1 MHKATGGNSLR
12 MFIARRVGLLA
23 AGTLLVAAI
32 VLGTLANSLVESLM
46 QARVRTVALIAAR
59 QVAAPLAQGDDESA
73 LRALRA
79 VTADSDVV
87 EATAY
92 DPRGTVLFA
101 TTGGARPSV
110 SKELLGSV
118 TGDEPAVRRH
128 KTPSGWVLEAWA
140 PVRAGDRRIGS
151 VGVAYATASLDRQ
164 LWVTRSIVGIIVV
177 LGVVL
182 TVALTL
188 PLSDRLARPIIGL
201 ADVSRAVAEGD
212 LGASVDVSGRV
223 ADEVAS
229 LAGDLG
235 ALVGHLRELI
245 EEAQDVGGQLEQ
257 AAGDLLDRA
266 NEEAS
271 GATEQ
276 ASSLTQVSA
285 TLEQLGAT
293 TQAIATQ
300 AASVAELATTVQQSV
315 ESGMGAV
322 HTARDRM
329 EEIRGG
335 SQEAAQKAEELSEA
349 SRRIREVVTIIN
361 EIARRTKI
369 LAVNAAIEAARAQEL
384 GAGFNVVAV
393 EVRQLADSVVD
404 STKQIEQTMGDF
416 TSAIDGIVDV
426 TDLQERRVEEGATHI
441 EEAARVMGEIEHLA
455 QQAAAAAQEISF
467 GAQQQQVGS
476 SQVIMAVREVA
487 GVAQR
492 FADSSRAGQTAASA
506 LTSLTGRILAIV
518 RRFRLH

>member
-1 MHKATGGNSLR
+1 MPIGGNSLR

-23 AGTLLVAAI
+23 AGTLLVAAL

-46 QARVRTVALIAAR
+46 QARARTVALIVARSVALPLAR
-59 QVAAPLAQGDDESA
+59 QDEEETLRSLRVAM
-73 LRALRA
+73 
-79 VTADSDVV
+79 ADRDIV
-87 EATAY
+87 EATLY
-92 DPRGTVLFA
+92 DPSGTVLLSTKVGMRGSA
-101 TTGGARPSV
+101 V
-110 SKELLGSV
+110 SAELRESV
-118 TGDEPAVRRH
+118 TGDEPTAVRHRT
-128 KTPSGWVLEAWA
+128 KSGPVLEAWA
-140 PVRAGDRRIGS
+140 PVRVGGRRVGS
-151 VGVAYATASLDRQ
+151 VGVAYPTTALDRQ
-164 LWVTRSIVGIIVV
+164 LWITRSVVGLIVA

-188 PLSDRLARPIIGL
+188 PLADRLARPISAL
-201 ADVSRAVAEGD
+201 AGVSRAVARGD
-212 LGASVDVSGRV
+212 LSATVRTPERA

-229 LAGDLG
+229 LAADLE

-245 EEAQDVGGQLEQ
+245 EETQGVGGQLEE
-257 AAGDLLDRA
+257 AARDLLDRA

-293 TQAIATQ
+293 TQAIAAQ

-329 EEIRGG
+329 EEIRTG
-335 SQEAAQKAEELSEA
+335 SQEAAQQAEELSEA

-393 EVRQLADSVVD
+393 EVRQLADSVVA

-416 TSAIDGIVDV
+416 SSAIAGIVDV

-476 SQVIMAVREVA
+476 DQVIVAVREVSE
-487 GVAQR
+487 VAQR
-492 FADSSRAGQTAASA
+492 FAGSSGAGQAAASA
-506 LTSLTGRILAIV
+506 LTSLTSRLLAVV